1 MKPYFQGLAALL
13 VLTAAAQAM
22 AADRELCKAGYAVML
37 MTEGECQGYLDK
49 RKSFHKTGDLAG
61 IQQLDAQVQ
70 NELMERALAC
80 PCAADARVNV
90 AMSANDGC

>member
-13 VLTAAAQAM
+13 MLSAATQAM
-22 AADRELCKAGYAVML
+22 AADREFCKAGYGVML
-37 MTEGECQGYLDK
+37 MTEGECQSYLDK
-49 RKSFHKTGDLAG
+49 RKSYQKSGDLAG

-90 AMSANDGC
+90 AMSTNDGC